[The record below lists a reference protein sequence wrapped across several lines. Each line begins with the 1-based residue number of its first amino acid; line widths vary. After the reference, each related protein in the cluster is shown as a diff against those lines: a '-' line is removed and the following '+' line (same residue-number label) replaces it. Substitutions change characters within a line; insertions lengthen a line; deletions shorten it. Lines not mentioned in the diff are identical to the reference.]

1 MTEKIFRIIGDA
13 GDNAKAEARQ
23 AFEHKL
29 FDHLDSLS
37 DSERAEL
44 RKLEYRKTPD
54 QLTLIDFANDE
65 TNKLRA
71 KFGLPEYDIPYDNY
85 HIIPPELYKK
95 ASGKNGTGAAF
106 FWRQSIILNSDKL
119 NDDLYKFGYVVLHE
133 SLHLKGHTAIEV
145 AEREDDGEDG
155 QKITKTKS
163 GLVREGL
170 GVNSAIAKDEEG
182 LMHAHFSGLHEA
194 VVAMFEKKFSYKMLE
209 LPVLK
214 KEKDRLSSPEVIK
227 FKREIAD
234 KYNIDINEINYVN
247 LDRREWGVFSYRR
260 HREVLDYL
268 CQEIQSQFSDRFSDK
283 DEVLMEFARAHFTG
297 RLIGLAKLI
306 DGTFGPGYFRI
317 LGNMSIDDNS
327 AILTL
332 ETFRKARIRFRKN

>member
-13 GDNAKAEARQ
+13 GDNAKAETQQ

-44 RKLEYRKTPD
+44 QKMEYRKTPD

-65 TNKLRA
+65 TNRLRA
-71 KFGLPEYDIPYDNY
+71 EFGLPKYDMPYDNY
-85 HIIPPELYKK
+85 HILPPELYKK
-95 ASGKNGTGAAF
+95 ASGKSGVGVAS
-106 FWRQSIILNSDKL
+106 FWKQTVLLNADKL
-119 NDDLYKFGYVVLHE
+119 NNDLYKFGHVVLHE
-133 SLHLKGHTAIEV
+133 SLHLKGHTVIEV
-145 AEREDDGEDG
+145 AEREDDGKDG
-155 QKITKTKS
+155 KRTMNTKK
-163 GLVREGL
+163 GLMREGL
-170 GVNSAIAKDEEG
+170 GVNSTIRKDEEG
-182 LMHAHFSGLHEA
+182 YEHIHFKGLHEA
-194 VVAMFEKKFSYKMLE
+194 VVAMFEKRLVSKMLE

-247 LDRREWGVFSYRR
+247 LDRREWDDFSYRR

-268 CQEIQSQFSDRFSDK
+268 CQEIQSQFPDRFSDK
-283 DEVLMEFARAHFTG
+283 DDVLKEFARAHFAG

-317 LGNMSIDDNS
+317 LGNMDTNDNS

-332 ETFRKARIRFRKN
+332 ETFRKARIRFMKG